1 MDGTQSTPV
10 PEQQPSTPEVGAE
23 QALSDKLEAKV
34 APVAA
39 EVSQNRPKADDG
51 TATAQAQVA
60 SLVANDD
67 DDQAQ
72 ETVAIANP
80 PVQAAPLTAADVDVI
95 EPEWVKKAEEAVAA
109 HRDDPRA
116 EEDAV
121 EAVQIEYL
129 KKRYNLDVKSGD
141 EKP

>member
-1 MDGTQSTPV
+1 MDGNQPTPA
-10 PEQQPSTPEVGAE
+10 PEKQPTNPEVGAE
-23 QALSDKLEAKV
+23 QSLANKLEAKV
-34 APVAA
+34 APAAA
-39 EVSQNRPKADDG
+39 ESSVNGPKADDG
-51 TATAQAQVA
+51 AAAAQAQVA
-60 SLVANDD
+60 AVVTD
-67 DDQAQ
+67 DDQ
-72 ETVAIANP
+72 
-80 PVQAAPLTAADVDVI
+80 VQAAMPVDPAAANPAVPLTAADVDVI

-129 KKRYNLDVKSGD
+129 KKRYNLDVKSGE

>member
-10 PEQQPSTPEVGAE
+10 PERRPSTPEIGAE

-34 APVAA
+34 APAAA
-39 EVSQNRPKADDG
+39 EAAQNRPKADDG
-51 TATAQAQVA
+51 MATAQAQVA
-60 SLVANDD
+60 SITVSD

-72 ETVAIANP
+72 ATATATANP
-80 PVQAAPLTAADVDVI
+80 SVADAPLTAADVDVI

-109 HRDDPRA
+109 NRDDPRA

-129 KKRYNLDVKSGD
+129 KQRYNLDVKASD
-141 EKP
+141 DKP